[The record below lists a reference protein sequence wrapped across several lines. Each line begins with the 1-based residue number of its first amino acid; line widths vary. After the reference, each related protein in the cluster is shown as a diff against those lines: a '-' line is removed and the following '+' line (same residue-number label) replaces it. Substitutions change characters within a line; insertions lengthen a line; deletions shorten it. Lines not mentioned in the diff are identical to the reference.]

1 MNDQLSHDAGAD
13 DTASALAAEALARFY
28 DDTAAATGWLGPQV
42 AFDLMRDHLK
52 PGQTLLD
59 LGIGTGLSSAL
70 FREAGLRVHGL
81 DADPEMLAVCRWKG
95 FGDLVLHDLAQAPY
109 PFPSASFDHAVCL
122 GVLPF
127 LADPEPVFSEAARVL
142 RPGGMFA
149 FLSLDRP
156 PAEPRELLVPAGEPG
171 SGEGATLFRSSAEE
185 VRELAERHGFSA
197 VAEVPV
203 PVYQD
208 AARTRCM
215 PATCYLCLRNNR

>member
-42 AFDLMRDHLK
+42 AFDLIRDHLK

-81 DADPEMLAVCRWKG
+81 DGDPEMLAVCRWKG

-149 FLSLDRP
+149 VLSLDRP
-156 PAEPRELLVPAGEPG
+156 PAEPRELLVPAGEAG
-171 SGEGATLFRSSAEE
+171 GEGATLFRSSAAE

-197 VAEVPV
+197 AAEVPV
-203 PVYQD
+203 LVYQD
-208 AARTRCM
+208 AARTRRM